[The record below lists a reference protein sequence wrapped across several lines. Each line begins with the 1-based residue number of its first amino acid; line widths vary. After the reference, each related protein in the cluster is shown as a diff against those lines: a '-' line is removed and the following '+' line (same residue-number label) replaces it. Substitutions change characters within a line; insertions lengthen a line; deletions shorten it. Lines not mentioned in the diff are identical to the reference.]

1 MSFMDTLKRSLGF
14 EETNASNDKTNDES
28 SFYEILD
35 ELTNDVK
42 AGVSN
47 LRGMI
52 QQDDS
57 QSSRPTQSH
66 NPTYNTNPTF
76 NPNPTQSSDQMPR
89 PTPIQDDY
97 DDYVITPEQ
106 SYYEIVLIRP
116 KSIDDVNYVI
126 DQVVEERN
134 PVILDLSFLE
144 KDSPA
149 NFKLAGE
156 KIKQMRAKYG
166 AQALLLARSEEKNL
180 IIISPNKVRLI
191 NKS

>member
-14 EETNASNDKTNDES
+14 EETNASNDKKNDES